1 MIATKTRCNDTN
13 PPGNPYHKH
22 VFNPIH
28 RSTAW
33 WADKA
38 KGLFAITEE
47 GELGMMNSMVTITHN
62 DSSPELLAIIRRKP
76 FATPT
81 ASEKIE
87 YLFKRVK
94 SKNKRPDFESYALE
108 HVFSFQRRIQ
118 ATKQLFMK
126 RNTLTPL
133 GVMRDYW
140 DRTDCGHK

>member
-1 MIATKTRCNDTN
+1 MCLT
-13 PPGNPYHKH
+13 
-22 VFNPIH
+22 PIH

-94 SKNKRPDFESYALE
+94 SNNKRPDFESYALE
-108 HVFSFQRRIQ
+108 HVFSFQRRVQ

-126 RNTLTPL
+126 RNSLTPL
-133 GVMRDYW
+133 GVHTFLCTYML
-140 DRTDCGHK
+140 

>member
-1 MIATKTRCNDTN
+1 
-13 PPGNPYHKH
+13 
-22 VFNPIH
+22 
-28 RSTAW
+28 
-33 WADKA
+33 
-38 KGLFAITEE
+38 
-47 GELGMMNSMVTITHN
+47 MMNSMVTITHN
-62 DSSPELLAIIRRKP
+62 DSSPELLAVIRRKP

-108 HVFSFQRRIQ
+108 HVFSFQRRVQ

-140 DRTDCGHK
+140 DRTEAQMRAALHAHILCHRIGRMCVVVRVCFLTPCFKISCLHARSCYSPRLV